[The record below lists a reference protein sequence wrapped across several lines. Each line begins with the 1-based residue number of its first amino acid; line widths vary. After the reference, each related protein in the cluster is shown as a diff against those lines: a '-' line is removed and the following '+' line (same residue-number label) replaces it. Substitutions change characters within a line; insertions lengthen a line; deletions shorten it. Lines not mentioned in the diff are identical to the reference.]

1 VRLVYTFL
9 LYLLLPF
16 VVLRLYWN
24 GRRVPAYRHRW
35 RERFGFGLSPIEAS
49 TLWVHAVSVGEVLG
63 SAPLIQKLLD
73 YYPQYQ
79 VVVTTMTPTGS
90 ERVKELFGDRVQ
102 HCYAPYDLPAAT
114 QRFFS
119 AKRPRLLVLFE
130 TELWPNLI
138 HLCYQQD
145 IPVLLINAR
154 LSASSARG
162 YGRFP
167 ALTQTLL
174 RELSFIAA
182 QSVADAERFI
192 TLGAD
197 AKKVQVT
204 GSVKF
209 DLTLTE
215 EIKTEARL
223 LRRQWSGRP
232 CLIAAST
239 HQGEEDSV
247 LAAFRKIKQA
257 YPDALLIIVPRHP
270 QRFDRVAE
278 EIKSCGFSLVRRS
291 QGQVLTAENEVLL
304 ADTMGEL
311 LMLYA
316 CADVAFVGGS
326 LVSQGGHNV
335 LEPAAWGLPV
345 LSGPHLFNFQT
356 ISDLLVTAGGL
367 QLVKDS
373 DALAAQVIQL
383 FSHPEQAKAMG
394 QKAEAVVRQNRGA
407 LAKQLQL
414 IQKFL

>member
-1 VRLVYTFL
+1 MRLVYTFL
-9 LYLLLPF
+9 LYLLLPLI
-16 VVLRLYWN
+16 VLRLYWN
-24 GRRVPAYRHRW
+24 SRQVPAYRHRW
-35 RERFGFGLSPIEAS
+35 RERFGLGLLPVETS

-73 YYPQYQ
+73 YYPQRQ

-90 ERVKELFGDRVQ
+90 ERVKNLFGDRVQ
-102 HCYAPYDLPAAT
+102 HCYAPYDLPTAVR
-114 QRFFS
+114 RFFS
-119 AKRPRLLVLFE
+119 AKRPCLLVLFE
-130 TELWPNLI
+130 TEIWPNLI

-154 LSASSARG
+154 MSASSARG
-162 YGRFP
+162 YGRFR

-174 RELSFIAA
+174 RKLSFIAA
-182 QSVADAERFI
+182 QSAADAERFI
-192 TLGAD
+192 ALGAD
-197 AKKVQVT
+197 TNKMQIT

-215 EIKTEARL
+215 EIKTEARI
-223 LRRQWSGRP
+223 LRNQWSGRP

-239 HQGEEDSV
+239 HQGEEENV
-247 LAAFRKIKQA
+247 LLAFRKIKQA
-257 YPDALLIIVPRHP
+257 HPGALLILVPRHP

-278 EIKSCGFSLVRRS
+278 EVKSSGFSLIRRS
-291 QGQVLTAENEVLL
+291 QMQAPSAQHDVFLI
-304 ADTMGEL
+304 DTMGEL
-311 LMLYA
+311 LMFYA

-326 LVSQGGHNV
+326 LVPQGGHNV

-373 DALAAQVIQL
+373 DALATQVIQL
-383 FSHPEQAKAMG
+383 FSCPEQAKAMG

-414 IQKFL
+414 IQNFL